1 MLFIF
6 FFANIEY
13 LQKKDHSSGHCSGFS
28 PDSLLCI
35 ERNVS
40 TASPKRGQRYTF
52 ISLYRNKLKNIL
64 IYRYIG
70 EVKPFILG
78 KADVF
83 QSKGRGL
90 LLICSR
96 KKGFTLF
103 LKQGKN
109 SICVK

>member
-64 IYRYIG
+64 IYNIG

>member
-1 MLFIF
+1 M
-6 FFANIEY
+6 
-13 LQKKDHSSGHCSGFS
+13 
-28 PDSLLCI
+28 
-35 ERNVS
+35 
-40 TASPKRGQRYTF
+40 
-52 ISLYRNKLKNIL
+52 
-64 IYRYIG
+64 
-70 EVKPFILG
+70 KPFILG

-96 KKGFTLF
+96 KKGFALF

>member
-1 MLFIF
+1 M
-6 FFANIEY
+6 
-13 LQKKDHSSGHCSGFS
+13 
-28 PDSLLCI
+28 
-35 ERNVS
+35 
-40 TASPKRGQRYTF
+40 
-52 ISLYRNKLKNIL
+52 
-64 IYRYIG
+64 
-70 EVKPFILG
+70 G

-96 KKGFTLF
+96 KKEFILF